1 MDTNETK
8 SMLSDLTIFKVGE
21 VVSVNGR
28 EVVVKVDKD
37 KNVSHLV
44 YKGEVIKNV
53 AVGGYVKITKGYTR
67 FVGSIESEHIDE
79 NKKVDSDYYSKSDLL
94 VRTLI
99 VKLTG
104 YIENGEYKQG
114 IKELPLLG
122 NECFLMDKEEFDMV
136 HRFAKIDEKAIE
148 LGTLLRDD
156 RIPVKLSISKL
167 FSNHIGIFGNT
178 GSGKSYTLARLF
190 SKLYELMK
198 DQKSFQDSARF
209 LLFDF
214 NGEYSSEGSITKDKK
229 VYNLSTGVNAKDKIP
244 LRNFDIEDDELISI
258 LSNATEKTQRPF
270 IKRALKLLSH
280 IRSHDYDQQI
290 LSHFQNILKQKIE
303 RVLKMED
310 GPKAFLLIDYIEDIF
325 NLSIKNFENNS
336 DIRNDVA
343 FHSKNH
349 VFYVKVG
356 GQDKYFNDPNNF
368 QYIQGLAI
376 YRKVDN
382 VKLPDNYISQ
392 IICFMYLQLIE
403 DVLNNRANNEHIAP
417 TINKLKSTQKDF
429 EKIFEVNNEKDFWDG
444 KNFVVINLNEA
455 NTSSKKLVPML
466 LSTKLYSEHKA
477 KKNGETK
484 SSLNIIID
492 EAHNILSYESNRESE
507 TWKDYRLETFE
518 EIIKEGR
525 KFGVFMTIASQR
537 PSDISPT
544 IISQLHNYF
553 IHRLVN
559 DNDLRMVANNISYLD
574 KVSLE
579 MLPILPQGGCVI
591 AGLMTHLPILVKVG
605 NLSDKV
611 QPQSTTMDISKYW
624 FDSDKV

>member
-8 SMLSDLTIFKVGE
+8 AMLSDLTIFKVGE
-21 VVSVNGR
+21 VISVNGR

-67 FVGSIESEHIDE
+67 FVGSIESEHIEE

-104 YIENGEYKQG
+104 YIEGGEYKQG

-122 NECFLMDKEEFDMV
+122 NECYLMDKDEFDMV
-136 HRFAKIDEKAIE
+136 HRFAKTDEKAIE
-148 LGTLLRDD
+148 LGSLLRDD
-156 RIPVKLSISKL
+156 RITVSLSISKL

-190 SKLYELMK
+190 SKLFTMMK
-198 DQKSFQDSARF
+198 DGKSFKETAKF

-214 NGEYSSEGSITKDKK
+214 NGEYSEVGTITKDKK
-229 VYNLSTGVNAKDKIP
+229 VYNLSTGVDAKDRIHLK
-244 LRNFDIEDDELISI
+244 NSDIENEELISI
-258 LSNATEKTQRPF
+258 LANATEKTQRPF
-270 IKRALKLLSH
+270 INRVLRLMKHVKC
-280 IRSHDYDQQI
+280 HDTEQKS
-290 LSHFQNILKQKIE
+290 LEHFQNRLKQLIE
-303 RVLKMED
+303 RILKMED
-310 GPKAFLLIDYIEDIF
+310 GQRAYLLIDYVEDIF
-325 NLSIKNFENNS
+325 NLSIDQFKENNV
-336 DIRNDVA
+336 DIRSD
-343 FHSKNH
+343 FSYHSKYH
-349 VFYVKVG
+349 IFYVKEG
-356 GQDKYFNDPNNF
+356 NGEHYFNDSNNF
-368 QYIQGLAI
+368 SFILNRLI
-376 YRKVDN
+376 YTKVN
-382 VKLPDNYISQ
+382 EVKLPANYINQ
-392 IICFMYLQLIE
+392 IICFMYIQLIE

-417 TINKLKSTQKDF
+417 AINKLKSAQKDF
-429 EKIFEVNNEKDFWDG
+429 EKIFVVGNGDDFWNG
-444 KNFVVINLNEA
+444 KNFVVINLNEV
-455 NTSSKKLVPML
+455 NTTSKKLVPML

-477 KKNGETK
+477 KKKGET
-484 SSLNIIID
+484 SNSLNIIID

-605 NLSDKV
+605 ALPQEI
-611 QPQSTTMDISKYW
+611 QPQSTTLDINKYW
-624 FDSDKV
+624 FDKEE